1 MVFIGKALASNP
13 VSTLSVLGRPVA
25 LVGAI
30 AISGSLL
37 AFAATPAMATSPA
50 AASTLSV
57 SAAPTPGL
65 AGLGL
70 AVRPQTFNRAT
81 ADQAVTA
88 LVRFAT
94 ANGLSLP
101 PAGTPV
107 TAADVQLLVENGVRA
122 FIASPTAGKVVG
134 TLVTD
139 LVAASGSSSSS
150 PHLRCLAAKDPTGL
164 APTVLLSLLGADPAA
179 VAQGFAS
186 SATAFLSAPAV
197 QSALAAALPALPAPA
212 DVLSQLPSFAAAVL
226 QAGLDQVTISYGTL
240 ENYAVQGLGLSPRTL
255 QILKAKFLASQPL

>member
-1 MVFIGKALASNP
+1 M
-13 VSTLSVLGRPVA
+13 STLSVLGRPIA

-37 AFAATPAMATSPA
+37 AVAATPAMASSTAYS
-50 AASTLSV
+50 STLTV
-57 SAAPTPGL
+57 SAAHTPGADGL
-65 AGLGL
+65 RAGL
-70 AVRPQTFNRAT
+70 AFRPRTFNRAT

-88 LVRFAT
+88 VLRFA
-94 ANGLSLP
+94 AENGLSLP

-122 FIASPTAGKVVG
+122 FIASPTASRAVG

-139 LVAASGSSSSS
+139 FVDAAGSSPSA
-150 PHLRCLAAKDPTGL
+150 HLRCLAAKDPMGL
-164 APTVLLSLLGADPAA
+164 TPTVLLSLLGVDPAT
-179 VAQGFAS
+179 VAQDFAR

-212 DVLSQLPSFAAAVL
+212 DILSQLPGFAAAVL
-226 QAGLDQVTISYGTL
+226 RAGLDQVTTSYGSL
-240 ENYAVQGLGLSPRTL
+240 ENYAVQGLGLSPQTL
-255 QILKAKFLASQPL
+255 QTLKAKFLPSQPL